1 MHAQATGVEWQLID
15 ANRAIESI
23 QDEIK
28 QIATSVVGG
37 VAGKKIAPL
46 WPRSEA

>member
-1 MHAQATGVEWQLID
+1 MEWQLID
-15 ANRAIESI
+15 ANRAVESI

-37 VAGKKIAPL
+37 VAGKKVAPL
-46 WPRSEA
+46 WPRAEAQCRKV